1 MWHALIYVAC
11 ALVHHVL
18 EHDAECGEC
27 PVTSPNRLTRQPVR
41 RSRLARSR
49 PRSCPDR
56 LDPGTRVPGRR
67 WASMPDTRSPSRWS
81 KARRL
86 WRPGK
91 SMPATRAGCL
101 QALLR
106 NVGEWEHAEGELSP
120 FPGMAAVSAQVRL
133 R

>member
-49 PRSCPDR
+49 PRSCPR
-56 LDPGTRVPGRR
+56 PPGPRH
-67 WASMPDTRSPSRWS
+67 PS
-81 KARRL
+81 
-86 WRPGK
+86 
-91 SMPATRAGCL
+91 TRAEVGIHARYQVSIEMVKGVPAVAPGEIDASNAGWL
-101 QALLR
+101 PAGAPAERGRVR
-106 NVGEWEHAEGELSP
+106 NTPKDSSRRC
-120 FPGMAAVSAQVRL
+120 PGWLPYPPR
-133 R
+133 